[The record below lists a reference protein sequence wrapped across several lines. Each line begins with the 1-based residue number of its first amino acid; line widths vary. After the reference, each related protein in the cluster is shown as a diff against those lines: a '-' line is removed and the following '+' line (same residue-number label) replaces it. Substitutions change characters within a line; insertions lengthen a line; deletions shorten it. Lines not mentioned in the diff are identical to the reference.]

1 MLAGTSSHV
10 AACPDLGPTCAGPH
24 PPTPFWHHVQL
35 VTADVGLDVS
45 YGVTPWLAVEARLGV
60 RVVDTTPRYSELDG
74 TPKLVPDDPHHHD
87 ETIVGPTDPWLVLRF
102 AAARNKLI
110 STARLGV
117 TLPLGSTVPNPY
129 LLGDEG
135 KWHEHTQLGTG
146 TFVPIVG
153 LGLSY
158 SLGPIDLDVSTLGL
172 FSAYANSKGYRAPSR
187 FFPAFRVTLPLLGGA
202 LRPYLAAEISAETG
216 ERWDGRPGAEGSDG
230 RADLLAGGGLAW
242 RFQKAWRVDLGV
254 RVHAAALAGGAAFEY
269 PGIVQLGLGTDFDV
283 KNAEPQRAPR

>member
-1 MLAGTSSHV
+1 M
-10 AACPDLGPTCAGPH
+10 
-24 PPTPFWHHVQL
+24 QL

-45 YGVTPWLAVEARLGV
+45 YGITPWLAVEARLGV
-60 RVVDTTPRYSELDG
+60 RVVDTKPHYDELDG

-110 STARLGV
+110 STARLGL

-187 FFPAFRVTLPLLGGA
+187 FFPAFRLTIPFLEGA

-216 ERWDGRPGAEGSDG
+216 ERWDGRPGSEGSDG

-242 RFQKAWRVDLGV
+242 RFHKAWRVDLGV

-269 PGIVQLGLGTDFDV
+269 PGVVQLGLGTDFDV
-283 KNAEPQRAPR
+283 KNVEQRGAPRSSR